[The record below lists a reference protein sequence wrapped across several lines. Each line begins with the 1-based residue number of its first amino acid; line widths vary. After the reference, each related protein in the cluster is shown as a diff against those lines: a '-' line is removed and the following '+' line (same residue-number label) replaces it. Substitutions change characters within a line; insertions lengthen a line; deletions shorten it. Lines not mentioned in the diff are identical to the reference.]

1 MATRGRPPVPT
12 QLKELK
18 GTVQPSRV
26 RRDEVRPPV
35 LKDIPLAPE
44 SLSARGKEEWYTT
57 CTELAGLKMLH
68 KVDLAL
74 LGAYCN
80 EIAIYWEAET
90 LLRQN
95 GRLIVLKNP
104 DGSIKYAQPAPH
116 VSIARNA
123 LKMALSIATQ
133 FGFTPSAR
141 TRIGAPGG
149 DSKPADPWADL

>member
-18 GTVQPSRV
+18 GTAQPSRV

-35 LKDIPLAPE
+35 LKEIPLAPDY
-44 SLSARGKEEWYTT
+44 LSARGKEEWYTT
-57 CTELAGLKMLH
+57 CAELAGLKMLH
-68 KVDLAL
+68 KVDLSL
-74 LGAYCN
+74 LAAYCN
-80 EIAIYWEAET
+80 EMAVYWESET

-95 GRLIVLKNP
+95 GRLIVFKNE
-104 DGSIKYAQPAPH
+104 DGSLKYAQPAPH

-141 TRIGAPGG
+141 TRIAAPVGE
-149 DSKPADPWADL
+149 SKPTDPWAEL